1 MTTVATEKEEDLIIL
16 SDDSS
21 STDTSIMDFDFGSQ
35 NTTSNTISM
44 QEIST
49 IDFSPSLEE
58 DKEMVLEDEVKTI
71 SDEAWI
77 SFDENL
83 FSLDNPEVTKTTL
96 ETSTESKEIDFGFWD
111 VLTETQEN
119 NIFENLSVNNE
130 TTTDLFSNEK
140 VSVSQAENFDR
151 NAILDE
157 VIAKMQLRKS
167 SISNIKLNKQ
177 SKVDELNTQITS
189 LKSQVSD
196 LELEIK
202 DLEKEDSALDL
213 DILSIEKMKES
224 VLEITTDRP
233 RKHNLS
239 NIKK

>member
-1 MTTVATEKEEDLIIL
+1 
-16 SDDSS
+16 
-21 STDTSIMDFDFGSQ
+21 
-35 NTTSNTISM
+35 
-44 QEIST
+44 
-49 IDFSPSLEE
+49 
-58 DKEMVLEDEVKTI
+58 
-71 SDEAWI
+71 
-77 SFDENL
+77 
-83 FSLDNPEVTKTTL
+83 
-96 ETSTESKEIDFGFWD
+96 
-111 VLTETQEN
+111 
-119 NIFENLSVNNE
+119 
-130 TTTDLFSNEK
+130 
-140 VSVSQAENFDR
+140 
-151 NAILDE
+151 
-157 VIAKMQLRKS
+157 MQLRKS

-177 SKVDELNTQITS
+177 SKVDELNTQIIS